1 MEVSRFSTTCIETLN
16 TSYNEFHTWENTS
29 ETPELTQ
36 EQSSV
41 MLTEDV
47 EGDIRNGME
56 TWLQKVSLFINR
68 RRCL

>member
-1 MEVSRFSTTCIETLN
+1 MEVSRLSTTSIETLN
-16 TSYNEFHTWENTS
+16 TSYNEYRTWENTS

-36 EQSSV
+36 EQSNV

-56 TWLQKVSLFINR
+56 TWF
-68 RRCL
+68 